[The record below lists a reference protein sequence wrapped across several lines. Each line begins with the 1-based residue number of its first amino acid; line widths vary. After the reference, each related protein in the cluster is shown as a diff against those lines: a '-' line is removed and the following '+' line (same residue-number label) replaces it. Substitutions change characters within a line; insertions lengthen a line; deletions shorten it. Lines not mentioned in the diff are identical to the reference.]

1 MCKLENNS
9 TDKAIYLDG
18 FEEVLKAKER
28 IKDVLRE
35 TKLIYSETF
44 SNESGNNVFIKPEN
58 LQTTGAFKI
67 RGAYNKISKLS
78 AEERKKGL
86 ISSSAG
92 NHAQG
97 VAYAAE
103 KLGVKATIVMPKTT
117 PLIKVEATKK
127 YGAHVVLCGDCYD
140 EAFAEAKRLERENG
154 FIFIHPFNDLD
165 VITGQGTISLEIL
178 EELKDVDCIL
188 VPIGGGGLISGIAI
202 AAKSLKPSIKIIGVE
217 PEGAMAM
224 KMSMD
229 NNRLIHLDTV
239 NTIAD
244 GVAVKYPGDLTFS
257 IIMDLVDEIVT
268 VSDFEIMESFLL
280 LLEKH
285 KLIGENAGVL
295 SLAGLR
301 KLNYKNKN
309 IVCIV
314 SGGNIDVLTV
324 SAMIDRGLVSRG
336 RLFCFSVDLPDKPG
350 ELLKISTLLSKAN
363 ANVVKLDH
371 NQFKTLDRFNT
382 VQLEVTVETNGHEHI
397 IQISKVLE
405 DSGFNLKRIY

>member
-1 MCKLENNS
+1 MSKLENSSKN
-9 TDKAIYLDG
+9 KAVYLDG
-18 FEEVLKAKER
+18 FVEVLNAKER

-35 TKLIYSETF
+35 TNLIYSETF
-44 SNESGNNVFIKPEN
+44 SNESGNTIYIKPEN
-58 LQTTGAFKI
+58 LQTTGSFKI

-78 AEERKKGL
+78 VEERKKGL

-97 VAYAAE
+97 VAYAAK

-127 YGAHVVLCGDCYD
+127 YGAEVVLFGDCYD
-140 EAFAEAKRLERENG
+140 EAFAEAKKLEKENN

-165 VITGQGTISLEIL
+165 VITGQGTVSLEIL

-188 VPIGGGGLISGIAI
+188 VPIGGGGLISGVAL
-202 AAKSLKPSIKIIGVE
+202 AAKKLKPSIKIIGVE

-229 NNRLIHLDTV
+229 NNRLINLDTV

-285 KLIGENAGVL
+285 KLIAESAGVL
-295 SLAGLR
+295 SLAGLK

-336 RLFCFSVDLPDKPG
+336 RLFCFSVDMPDKPG
-350 ELLKISTLLSKAN
+350 ELVKISTLLSKTN
-363 ANVVKLDH
+363 ANIVKLDH
-371 NQFKTLDRFNT
+371 NQFKTFDRFNT

-397 IQISKVLE
+397 LQISKALE
-405 DSGFNLKRIY
+405 DNGFNLKRIY

>member
-1 MCKLENNS
+1 MCKSKDNPI
-9 TDKAIYLDG
+9 DKTIYSDG
-18 FEEVLKAKER
+18 FSEVLRAKER
-28 IKDVLRE
+28 IKGVLRE

-44 SNESGNNVFIKPEN
+44 SNESGNNIYIKPEN

-78 AEERKKGL
+78 PEQRKKGL

-97 VAYAAE
+97 VAYAAK

-117 PLIKVEATKK
+117 PLIKVDATKK
-127 YGAHVVLCGDCYD
+127 YGAKVVLCGDCYD
-140 EAFAEAKRLERENG
+140 EAFAEAKRLEKENG
-154 FIFIHPFNDLD
+154 YVFIHPFNDID
-165 VITGQGTISLEIL
+165 VIAGQGTISLEIL

-188 VPIGGGGLISGIAI
+188 VPIGGGGLISGIAL

-224 KMSMD
+224 KISMD
-229 NNRLIHLDTV
+229 NNRLIHLDSV

-268 VSDFEIMESFLL
+268 VTDFEIMESFLL

-285 KLIGENAGVL
+285 KLVGETAGVL
-295 SLAGLR
+295 SLAGLK
-301 KLNYKNKN
+301 KLNYKDKN

-350 ELLKISTLLSKAN
+350 ELVKISSILSKAN
-363 ANVVKLDH
+363 ANIVKLDH

-382 VQLEVTVETNGHEHI
+382 VQLEVTVETNGQDHI
-397 IQISKVLE
+397 VRISKSLE
-405 DSGFNLKRIY
+405 DNGFKVKKIY